1 MFTFGT
7 WHQSKTAGAGQP
19 LEPCPKSTPLTDN
32 FSLRYL
38 RGEDGDSGQSDIS
51 RRDIIYADLQLP
63 KSSNDGSLRKVR
75 HEGHL
80 PLHDQRHLSV
90 SNGNEPAGTE
100 YAEIRLLPKVDGQV
114 DIWGT
119 FHGNSNCFEISDW
132 VANDVQ

>member
-1 MFTFGT
+1 M
-7 WHQSKTAGAGQP
+7 KTATAD
-19 LEPCPKSTPLTDN
+19 K
-32 FSLRYL
+32 
-38 RGEDGDSGQSDIS
+38 SDIS

-90 SNGNEPAGTE
+90 SNGNEPFGTE
-100 YAEIRLLPKVDGQV
+100 YAEIKLLPKVDGQV

-119 FHGNSNCFEISDW
+119 YIT
-132 VANDVQ
+132 VATGGQRGQVAPPQPPNRDPLRSIQIR